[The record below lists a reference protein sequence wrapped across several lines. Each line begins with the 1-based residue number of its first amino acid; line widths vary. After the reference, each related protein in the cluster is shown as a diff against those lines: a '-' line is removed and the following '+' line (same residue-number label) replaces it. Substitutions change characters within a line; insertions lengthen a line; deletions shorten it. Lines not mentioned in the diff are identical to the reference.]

1 MNREDQIIEYLEG
14 NLSKEETIAFE
25 AKIAADEELKND
37 VELFKKVIQGIESEG
52 ANELKEYLQQ
62 RLNEPEIRSNSRAWM
77 YAAASVSILLLGY
90 VAIFKYTQTGSIQK
104 TKDYIT
110 LKDKSMNRLKFWK
123 KSKSGDVSESSNSS
137 PTRSPYLDSIK
148 MLDDQE
154 LVAVNKDKDYIINP
168 EEEPVSESLSN
179 GNNVPIENLI
189 GNRLSNDEVEN
200 PELPDTVVFHETV
213 IASINVK
220 PIVLK
225 LIEPTTQLE
234 IENNVTVQSSSA
246 PLDAK
251 SKLNSKESKITTSSV
266 EKAKSEDL
274 KPSKKVERDNKKTT
288 SKSITVVN
296 IELVK
301 TDENKQKIIEKWG
314 PTLQT
319 LQLKLINISGENP
332 LVYHIG
338 NYYYL
343 QIQRDIYRLNGVNF
357 NNENPQVIEDEN
369 IKGIILLD
377 E

>member
-62 RLNEPEIRSNSRAWM
+62 RLSEPEIRSNSRAWM

-179 GNNVPIENLI
+179 GNNVPIENLT

-200 PELPDTVVFHETV
+200 PELTDTVVFHETV

>member
-14 NLSKEETIAFE
+14 NLSKEESIAFE
-25 AKIAADEELKND
+25 AKIAADEDLKKD

-123 KSKSGDVSESSNSS
+123 KSKPSDVSESDQTSQ
-137 PTRSPYLDSIK
+137 TRSPYLDSID
-148 MLDDQE
+148 MLDDEE
-154 LVAVNKDKDYIINP
+154 LVAINKDKDYIIHP
-168 EEEPVSESLSN
+168 EEEPVSESLN
-179 GNNVPIENLI
+179 DGNNLAVENFT

-200 PELPDTVVFHETV
+200 FEVTDTIVFHETV

-220 PIVLK
+220 PIDLK
-225 LIEPTTQLE
+225 LIAPTTQLE
-234 IENNVTVQSSSA
+234 IDRTVKEQSSSA
-246 PLDAK
+246 PLAAK
-251 SKLNSKESKITTSSV
+251 SKINSKELKVTSSST
-266 EKAKSEDL
+266 EKTKSEESNL
-274 KPSKKVERDNKKTT
+274 TKKTSQKSKKTIAKNIE
-288 SKSITVVN
+288 VVN
-296 IELVK
+296 IELVN

-314 PTLQT
+314 SN

-338 NYYYL
+338 DYYYL
-343 QIQRDIYRLNGVNF
+343 QIQRDIYKLKGVSNT
-357 NNENPQVIEDEN
+357 NENPQVIEDEN